1 MASHVYHEIFLHLN
15 WHTKVSMPLLN
26 PEREEQTHRAILERI
41 RATKGVWSHGS
52 GGTETHIHL
61 AVSIEPSITVSEL
74 VRNLKGGSARDINA
88 QVNDKLLEWQR
99 GYGVVSFGK
108 NNLKWVQNYIARQK
122 EHHAS
127 EKTVE
132 RLEQSSQDELD
143 GGGTDG

>member
-26 PEREEQTHRAILERI
+26 PEREEHTHRAILERI
-41 RATKGVWSHGS
+41 RATKGVWSHEI

-61 AVSIEPSITVSEL
+61 AVSIEPSVTVSEL

-88 QVNDKLLEWQR
+88 QVNDKVLEWQR

-108 NNLKWVQNYIARQK
+108 NNLKWVQAYIARQK

-127 EKTVE
+127 GKTVE
-132 RLEQSSQDELD
+132 RLERASHDELN